1 MRQIYWPHPGF
12 KDLRL
17 GFQEG
22 AQHQFFY
29 RKWWEQVWLHVCLFV
44 SPSWHQILGE
54 NISKNHIKIW
64 SLQFNV
70 KFNTQIKHRKA
81 ESAAPNLW
89 LSDSSCWVRT
99 YTRTIQLLPYLQELD
114 TAGSSACFDLADFYT
129 RRPSCNPQRICVNFQ
144 PGINPGIFHLS
155 CKCANL
161 HCLICV
167 WFLKYNI
174 WL

>member
-1 MRQIYWPHPGF
+1 M
-12 KDLRL
+12 
-17 GFQEG
+17 
-22 AQHQFFY
+22 
-29 RKWWEQVWLHVCLFV
+29 
-44 SPSWHQILGE
+44 
-54 NISKNHIKIW
+54 NHIKIW

-99 YTRTIQLLPYLQELD
+99 YTRTIQLLPYLQGLD
-114 TAGSSACFDLADFYT
+114 TAGSSASFDLADFYT

-144 PGINPGIFHLS
+144 PGINPGICHFS

-161 HCLICV
+161 YW
-167 WFLKYNI
+167 WFVFDSWNITFDFNKYLQIMQTIKNPRAI
-174 WL
+174 DASDSVTVSSLAHVHL